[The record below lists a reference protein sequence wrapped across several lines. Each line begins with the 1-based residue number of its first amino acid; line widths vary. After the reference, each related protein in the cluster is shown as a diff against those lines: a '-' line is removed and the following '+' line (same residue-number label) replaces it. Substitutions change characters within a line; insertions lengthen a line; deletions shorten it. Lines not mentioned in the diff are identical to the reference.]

1 MSAEAKLDDAGALV
15 IDNATARL
23 ADEGTQGAKKKATL
37 RGKRGRRA
45 PSRRATPSKGDGAA
59 AVASGGEDDGDEWDN
74 DDNNVVTAGA
84 SSSPARVA
92 GGGFPPAPSADVFGA
107 TPVSAVPDVFGG
119 DDIFAGS
126 PAKSSSLAFGALDD
140 GPSIF

>member
-1 MSAEAKLDDAGALV
+1 MDDAGALV

-45 PSRRATPSKGDGAA
+45 PTRRTAARTSAAEGEGEGDDEWD
-59 AVASGGEDDGDEWDN
+59 EDDGADSA
-74 DDNNVVTAGA
+74 AGTPTSA
-84 SSSPARVA
+84 SS
-92 GGGFPPAPSADVFGA
+92 GFPPVPPAHLSGTPPQSA
-107 TPVSAVPDVFGG
+107 SAVPDVFGG

-126 PAKSSSLAFGALDD
+126 PAKSTPSASLVFGALDD